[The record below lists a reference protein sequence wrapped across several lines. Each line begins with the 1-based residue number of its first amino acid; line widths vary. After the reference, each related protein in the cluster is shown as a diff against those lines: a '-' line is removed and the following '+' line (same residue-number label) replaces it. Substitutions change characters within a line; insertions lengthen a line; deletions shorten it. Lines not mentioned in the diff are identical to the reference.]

1 MDFILY
7 LSPEKRHKI
16 IMCGIAGIINYQS
29 PEEKSLLIKMSELL
43 RHRGPDASGTYIQG
57 PAGLAHTRL
66 SIIDLN
72 NGDQPIHNENKT
84 IWIIFNG
91 EIFNYPELRKLLLT
105 KGHKFYTQ
113 TDTEVIVHL
122 YEEFGNDLFEHLNGQ
137 FAFAIWDAN
146 TQELLLGRD
155 RMGIRPLFYY
165 HNNHRLVFASEIKA
179 IFADKTIPR
188 QIDHRNLSDIFT
200 CWSTLGDQ
208 TCFKNIFQIPPGH
221 YARFSKKGLK
231 IKQYWQLPFG
241 ERSYEERCV
250 EDWAEELNALL
261 LDATCIRL
269 RADVPVGAYLSGG
282 IDSTYTSS
290 LVKNNFNNKLCTFSV
305 GFSDKQFDESYFQQ
319 KAVDYLGTDHKSI
332 SCSYDDIGKIFP
344 KVIWHTET
352 PIIRTAPAPLM
363 MLSQLV
369 RKNNFKVVLTGEGA
383 DEVFAGYNIF
393 KEDKVRR
400 FWAKDP
406 DSKIRPRLLE
416 KLYPYIF
423 SQNNSKAVK
432 FLELF
437 FKKGM
442 MDLDSPV
449 YSHMLRW
456 ENTSHLKQ
464 FFSKDL
470 KNQPSDLTDFTN
482 RYTKTLPVDFMSWD
496 SLSRAQYIENKLFMS
511 NYLLSSQGDRMA
523 MANSIEGRY
532 PFLDHRVIEFAAK
545 LPPHIR
551 MNGMTEKYILKKAAA
566 GLIPPELINRPKQP
580 YRAPI
585 SQAFLGDTRHEY
597 VHELLSE
604 RNIREYG
611 CFDPKKTNRLVKK
624 CRQQKGML
632 LSERENMALVG
643 ILSTQLLYF
652 HFIKNF

>member
-1 MDFILY
+1 
-7 LSPEKRHKI
+7 
-16 IMCGIAGIINYQS
+16 MCGIAGIINYHS
-29 PEEKSLLIKMSELL
+29 PEEKSLLKKMTEFL
-43 RHRGPDASGTYIQG
+43 RHRGPDASGIYAQG

-66 SIIDLN
+66 SILDLN
-72 NGDQPIHNENKT
+72 TGDQPIHNEDKT
-84 IWIIFNG
+84 IWIVFNG
-91 EIFNYPELRKLLLT
+91 EIFNYPELRTRLLE
-105 KGHKFYTQ
+105 KGHTFYTK
-113 TDTEVIVHL
+113 TDTEVIIHL
-122 YEEFGNDLFEHLNGQ
+122 YEEFGTQLFKHLNGQ
-137 FAFAIWDAN
+137 FAFAIWNQN
-146 TQELLLGRD
+146 TEELLLGRD

-165 HNNHRLVFASEIKA
+165 HHHRLVFASEIKA
-179 IFADKTIPR
+179 IFADNTIPR
-188 QIDHRNLSDIFT
+188 QIDPAGLSDIFT

-221 YARFSKKGLK
+221 YARFSKKGFK
-231 IKQYWQLPFG
+231 IKPYWQLPFG
-241 ERSYEERCV
+241 KKSYGQRSV
-250 EDWAEELNALL
+250 EDWAEELNQLL
-261 LDATCIRL
+261 LDATRIRL

-282 IDSTYTSS
+282 IDSTYTSA

-305 GFSDKQFDESYFQQ
+305 GFSDKQFDESYFQN
-319 KAVDYLGTDHKSI
+319 KAVDYLGTDHKTI
-332 SCSYDDIGKIFP
+332 SCSYDDIGRIFP

-352 PIIRTAPAPLM
+352 PVIRTAPAPLM

-369 RKNNFKVVLTGEGA
+369 RESNFKVVLTGEGA
-383 DEVFAGYNIF
+383 DEIFAGYNIF

-400 FWAKDP
+400 FWAKNP
-406 DSKIRPRLLE
+406 DSRLRPRLLE

-432 FLELF
+432 FLEQF

-470 KNQPSDLTDFTN
+470 KNQTSDLDDFTN

-496 SLSRAQYIENKLFMS
+496 TLSRAQYIENKIFLS

-551 MNGMTEKYILKKAAA
+551 MNGMTEKYILKKAAK
-566 GLIPPELINRPKQP
+566 GLIPSELINRPKQP

-597 VHELLSE
+597 VHDLLSE
-604 RNIREYG
+604 KAIQEYG
-611 CFDPKKTNRLVKK
+611 YFDPQKTSRLVKK
-624 CRQQKGML
+624 CQQQKGKL

-643 ILSTQLLYF
+643 ILSTQLLDF
-652 HFIKNF
+652 QFIKTFSNP

>member
-1 MDFILY
+1 
-7 LSPEKRHKI
+7 
-16 IMCGIAGIINYQS
+16 MCGIAGIINYRS
-29 PEEKSLLIKMSELL
+29 SENKKTLLLKMSEFQ
-43 RHRGPDASGTYIQG
+43 RHRGPDAFGTYIHG

-72 NGDQPIHNENKT
+72 SGDQPIHNENKS

-91 EIFNYPELRKLLLT
+91 EIFNYPELRKQLQS
-105 KGHKFYTQ
+105 KGHKFYTKS
-113 TDTEVIVHL
+113 DTEVIIHL
-122 YEEFGNDLFEHLNGQ
+122 YEEFGTSLFEHLNGQ
-137 FAFAIWDAN
+137 FAFAIWDLN
-146 TQELLLGRD
+146 KEELLLGRD
-155 RMGIRPLFYY
+155 SMGISPLFYH
-165 HNNHRLVFASEIKA
+165 HNHHRLVFASEIKA
-179 IFADKTIPR
+179 LFADNTIPR
-188 QIDHRNLSDIFT
+188 QIDPQNLSDIFT
-200 CWSTLGDQ
+200 CWSTFGDQ
-208 TCFKNIFQIPPGH
+208 TCFKDIFQIPPGH
-221 YARFSKKGLK
+221 YARFSTKGLE
-231 IKQYWQLPFG
+231 IKQYWELPFG
-241 ERSYEERCV
+241 KRSYQERPV
-250 EDWAEELNALL
+250 SDWAGDLNQIL
-261 LDATCIRL
+261 LDATRIRL

-305 GFSDKQFDESYFQQ
+305 GFSDKQFDESHFQ
-319 KAVDYLGTDHKSI
+319 KTAVDYLGTDHKTI
-332 SCSYDDIGKIFP
+332 SCSYNDIGKIFP
-344 KVIWHTET
+344 RVIWHTET

-363 MLSQLV
+363 LLSQLV
-369 RKNNFKVVLTGEGA
+369 RESNFKVVLTGEGA
-383 DEVFAGYNIF
+383 DEIFAGYNIF

-400 FWAKDP
+400 FWAKNP
-406 DSKIRPRLLE
+406 NSKIRPRLLE

-423 SQNNSKAVK
+423 SQNNSRAVK

-456 ENTSHLKQ
+456 DNTSHLKQ

-470 KNQPSDLTDFTN
+470 KNQTSDLDDFTN
-482 RYTKTLPVDFMSWD
+482 RYIKTLPDDFMSWD
-496 SLSRAQYIENKLFMS
+496 SLSRAQFIENKVFMS

-551 MNGMTEKYILKKAAA
+551 MNGMTEKYILKKAAK
-566 GLIPPELINRPKQP
+566 GKIPSELINRPKQP

-585 SQAFLGDTRHEY
+585 SQAFLGETYHEY

-604 RNIREYG
+604 KTIREYG
-611 CFDPKKTNRLVKK
+611 YFDPQKTTRLLQK
-624 CRQQKGML
+624 CQQQKGTL

-643 ILSTQLLYF
+643 ILSTQLLDF
-652 HFIKNF
+652 HFIKNLSN